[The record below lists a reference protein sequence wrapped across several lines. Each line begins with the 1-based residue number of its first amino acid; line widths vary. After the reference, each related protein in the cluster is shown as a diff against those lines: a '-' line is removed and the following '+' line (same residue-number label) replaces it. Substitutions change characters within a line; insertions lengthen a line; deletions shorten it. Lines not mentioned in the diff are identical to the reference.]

1 MDELRKQQ
9 IIDKKAYDQKLVDD
23 LVRKHAWKHH
33 QENTI
38 VDGDMMA
45 DLRTSEVL
53 GPEVDYTSQFQPI
66 SSIVGN
72 STSSIVG
79 NSSSAVDAQQAFN
92 NMF

>member
-1 MDELRKQQ
+1 M
-9 IIDKKAYDQKLVDD
+9 DD

-45 DLRTSEVL
+45 DMRKSEVL

-72 STSSIVG
+72 SSSV
-79 NSSSAVDAQQAFN
+79 VDAQQAFN